1 MAATLL
7 LWLCLRNPKGAEVGH
22 GWGKA
27 VWGAMVA
34 LALCT
39 PAYAASQ
46 PRGGGH
52 ATKLD
57 SALASQGASDH
68 RSAVIVTMKP
78 GTKPGVRRRLEAQ
91 GGKVHKEHHI
101 IDALTVK
108 VDSRG
113 LAALAADP
121 DVLHISTDAVVA
133 ANAAAETSDTSI
145 VSDLKKA
152 LGLGNWFPA
161 SNITIAVIDSGI
173 AATDDFSGR
182 IIGSYDFT
190 NGAGGVSTAAQD
202 AYGHGTHVAGLVG
215 SSGAMS
221 SGKYAGV
228 ASGVKLLSLRV
239 LDANG
244 GGRTSDVIAALQFAV
259 ANKDRFGIRII
270 NLSLGHPIYESATSD
285 PLVQSVEA
293 AVRAGIVVVVAAGNY
308 GTNGAT
314 GVTGYAGIASPVN
327 SPSAITVGASS
338 TAGTIERA
346 DDRVADYSSRGPS
359 WLDGYAKPDVVAPGH
374 SVMSDGVEGS
384 TLSRLYPSLVFP
396 AKNGKLMKLSGS
408 SMATGV
414 VSGLIA
420 VMIETHDWA
429 AHQRWQ
435 NTSSKG
441 KGKKAVYVPPP
452 ALTPNAIKAMLQ
464 YSATPLRNADGIRYD
479 ALTQGAG
486 EVDGLGAVT
495 LAYMAD
501 TSRAA
506 GAAWMTSVNP
516 ATRFGAEV
524 EPWSQQILWG
534 TRAISGSSLIE
545 VNQSAWA
552 ANVVWGAGELD
563 NIVWGTMS
571 LESDNIVWGTSL
583 MLNNVSWFGVVQEAD
598 NIVWGT
604 ALLGWAP
611 NIVWGGGAL
620 LCTREGDNIVWG
632 TMSLER
638 DNIVWGTMLEFDNIV
653 WGTLEF
659 DNIVW
664 GTANRV
670 LGMAGGVQ

>member
-1 MAATLL
+1 
-7 LWLCLRNPKGAEVGH
+7 
-22 GWGKA
+22 
-27 VWGAMVA
+27 MVV

-39 PAYAASQ
+39 PASAGAQ

-52 ATKLD
+52 GNKLD
-57 SALASQGASDH
+57 SALAQGASDI

-91 GGKVHKEHHI
+91 GGRVHKEHHI

-108 VDSRG
+108 VDARG

-121 DVLHISTDAVVA
+121 DVLHISTDADVA
-133 ANAAAETSDTSI
+133 PSAAAAETTQDTI
-145 VSDLKKA
+145 VSDLKKS
-152 LGLGNWFPA
+152 LGLGNWFPG
-161 SNITIAVIDSGI
+161 SSITIAVIDSGI

-190 NGAGGVSTAAQD
+190 NGAAGVATAAQD
-202 AYGHGTHVAGLVG
+202 PYGHGTHVAGLAG
-215 SSGAMS
+215 SSGVMS
-221 SGKYAGV
+221 NGRFAGV

-239 LDANG
+239 LDQNG

-259 ANKDRFGIRII
+259 ANRDRFGIRII
-270 NLSLGHPIYESATSD
+270 NLSLGHPVYESATTD
-285 PLVQSVEA
+285 PLVQAVEA

-314 GVTGYAGIASPVN
+314 GVTGYAGIASPGN

-338 TAGTIERA
+338 TAGTVERT
-346 DDRVADYSSRGPS
+346 DDRVPGYSSRGPS

-384 TLSRLYPSLVFP
+384 TLASIYPSLVYP
-396 AKNGKLMKLSGS
+396 ARNGKLMKLSGS

-414 VSGLIA
+414 VSGLVA
-420 VMIETHDWA
+420 VMIETHDYA
-429 AHQRWQ
+429 AYQRYQ
-435 NTSSKG
+435 QSSSKG
-441 KGKKAVYVPPP
+441 KGKKAAYAPPP

-464 YSATPLRNADGIRYD
+464 YSATPLEDASGVRYD

-486 EVDGLGAVT
+486 EVDGLGALT

-501 TSRAA
+501 TSQPA
-506 GAAWMTSVNP
+506 GAAWMTSVTP
-516 ATRFGAEV
+516 ATQFGADV
-524 EPWSQQILWG
+524 EPWSQQVLWG

-545 VNQSAWA
+545 VNQTAWA
-552 ANVVWGAGELD
+552 ANIVWGAGELD

-571 LESDNIVWGTSL
+571 MDSDNIVWGTSL
-583 MLNNVSWFGVVQEAD
+583 MLGDVSWLGNVMEGD

-604 ALLGWAP
+604 SLLGWAP
-611 NIVWGGGAL
+611 NLVWGGGAL
-620 LCTREGDNIVWG
+620 LGTLEGDNIVWG
-632 TMSLER
+632 TMSLE
-638 DNIVWGTMLEFDNIV
+638 GDNIV
-653 WGTLEF
+653 WGTLMES

-664 GTANRV
+664 GTLKFDNLVWGTSNSV